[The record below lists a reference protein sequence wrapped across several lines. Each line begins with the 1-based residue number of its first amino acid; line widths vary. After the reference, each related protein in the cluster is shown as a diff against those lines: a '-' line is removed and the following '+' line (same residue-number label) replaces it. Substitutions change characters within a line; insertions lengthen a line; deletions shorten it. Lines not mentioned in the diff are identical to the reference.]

1 MTYDNVVYSNSN
13 ANTRIM
19 PDNLAGGAAPELL
32 LSGKKGAK
40 DTWIVTINDLKGCH
54 GVFTLSLYT
63 NNDKLKSVKVND
75 TNVSLSASKKE
86 KGLDRTATF
95 TVNEGTTSLKLE
107 FTPSDN
113 TRIDNVV
120 LTAPSAG
127 ESKTAT
133 TLFFDT
139 TENAFKVFK
148 GSESSFTAPKAIV
161 KDADGKV
168 VEGAK
173 ITYTSS
179 NSNIASVAENGKVTF
194 GSEFGTATITAS
206 YAGDATY
213 KPASSNYTIIYSKIP
228 TFMAWSESVVNV
240 NLGETFTAP
249 TLTFTAHGVN
259 LEGKTIQYSS
269 SDETVATI
277 DQTNGEITL
286 KDKAGSTTIT
296 ATFAGD
302 DTHDKVSAEYTLNVI
317 DPNKTDVT
325 FDFTD
330 PEKYGYKKPTTT
342 TPNIT
347 LSDGDKLVSS
357 SVTITNVKGGN
368 KITTRFFDKRTPK
381 KAKNSKIEHLV

>member
-1 MTYDNVVYSNSN
+1 MFGHYKK
-13 ANTRIM
+13 ANTTTSQIYKLV
-19 PDNLAGGAAPELL
+19 D
-32 LSGKKGAK
+32 SG
-40 DTWIVTINDLKGCH
+40 DTKTST
-54 GVFTLSLYT
+54 TLSFNT
-63 NNDKLKSVKVND
+63 NETEFSV
-75 TNVSLSASKKE
+75 E
-86 KGLDRTATF
+86 
-95 TVNEGTTSLKLE
+95 
-107 FTPSDN
+107 
-113 TRIDNVV
+113 
-120 LTAPSAG
+120 
-127 ESKTAT
+127 
-133 TLFFDT
+133 
-139 TENAFKVFK
+139 K
-148 GSESSFTAPKAIV
+148 GSEDSFTAPTATV

-330 PEKYGYKKPTTT
+330 PEKYGYEKPTTT

-368 KITTRFFDKRTPK
+368 NTTTRFSNR
-381 KAKNSKIEHLV
+381 KASFVTLRAYDGAILTQV